1 MDKKDDKHGE
11 DKEDNFFVKTAYT
24 IRAKLR
30 LTRKKRERD
39 AKSKAASI
47 DKTDSAT
54 SSADDDDPSKS
65 TLSTFS
71 PAGNQNNNTCDIDK
85 DKNPAAKDS
94 VAKAANKKRTPT
106 ADQATSELK
115 NNDTVHLSF
124 HGIQT
129 VGDLLDRIDE
139 VIEGAKI
146 IIEGNTGNTSL
157 TIQDNAPRPRPPP
170 SSADL
175 DKKQP
180 DKSEGSTEKSLAEA
194 SDQEGKENDEPIR
207 IDYNEIHTIE
217 DLLARVYKQPG
228 SRKVILENAPDDDES
243 VLIETKTSSTEPA
256 DPPTTSNDNDES
268 SGPPK
273 SILKTSQDPSSLDT
287 STKVSSFQ
295 DDQIHVNIEGVQS
308 VNELLDRVDEAVQS
322 VPVVLKKTN
331 TQGKPESSLPDEKQ
345 QSERTV
351 TDTDLPL
358 STNEENKSASE
369 KTNTF

>member
-1 MDKKDDKHGE
+1 MDKKNDKHGE
-11 DKEDNFFVKTAYT
+11 NKEENFLVKTAYT

-39 AKSKAASI
+39 DKSKSTSI

-54 SSADDDDPSKS
+54 SSADEVDPSKS

-71 PAGNQNNNTCDIDK
+71 PSGNQNNNTCDIDK

-94 VAKAANKKRTPT
+94 VAKAVNKKPPT
-106 ADQATSELK
+106 ADKATSELK
-115 NNDTVHLSF
+115 NHDTVHLSF
-124 HGIQT
+124 YGIQT

-139 VIEGAKI
+139 D
-146 IIEGNTGNTSL
+146 NT
-157 TIQDNAPRPRPPP
+157 PRPRPPP

-180 DKSEGSTEKSLAEA
+180 NKSEGSSTEKRPAEA

-243 VLIETKTSSTEPA
+243 VLIEKKTSSTEPA
-256 DPPTTSNDNDES
+256 NPPTTSNDNDES

-322 VPVVLKKTN
+322 VPVVLKKTS

-345 QSERTV
+345 QNET
-351 TDTDLPL
+351 TAIEPNPPL
-358 STNEENKSASE
+358 STNDENESSSE